1 MRFLRGVNRKKHF
14 FREKTGEVM
23 STGYQCYQWI
33 KRPVVLRK
41 LIMFE
46 LGLQQI
52 IFIHIHVA
60 LGWPSRIRKNWA

>member
-1 MRFLRGVNRKKHF
+1 MRFLTAAIEKNTFSEKK
-14 FREKTGEVM
+14 KGEVM
-23 STGYQCYQWI
+23 STGYQCYQRI

-41 LIMFE
+41 LIMLE

-60 LGWPSRIRKNWA
+60 LG